1 MSASGHRQRE
11 QENTERFLYC
21 TVLHLS
27 HHHHIVLG
35 VDGVD
40 RLTYTINKVLGTRLL
55 SSFLLAPSM
64 STPAL
69 AFPRPSI
76 PPYLCVVPYAGYRAH
91 TA

>member
-1 MSASGHRQRE
+1 MSAPGHRQRE
-11 QENTERFLYC
+11 QEKTERFLYC

-27 HHHHIVLG
+27 HHHHIVPG

-40 RLTYTINKVLGTRLL
+40 RLTYTISKVLGTRLL

-64 STPAL
+64 STLPAL

-76 PPYLCVVPYAGYRAH
+76 LPYLCVGPYAGH
-91 TA
+91 